1 MENQILV
8 FGEAHL
14 SVEKMEGSKTFGK
27 FTIAQTHKIIT
38 KFLSDEELTEKIFS
52 KLEIYYITMALFNEI
67 YSQI

>member
-1 MENQILV
+1 MVLLRTMENQILV

-38 KFLSDEELTEKIFS
+38 KFLSDEELTE
-52 KLEIYYITMALFNEI
+52 
-67 YSQI
+67 